1 MQDGDSVAVQHE
13 TYIALAL
20 TNIFLFI
27 NYCFQILVWTKINLY
42 FM

>member
-13 TYIALAL
+13 TYTALAL
-20 TNIFLFI
+20 IDIFLFI
-27 NYCFQILVWTKINLY
+27 NCFQILVWTKINLY